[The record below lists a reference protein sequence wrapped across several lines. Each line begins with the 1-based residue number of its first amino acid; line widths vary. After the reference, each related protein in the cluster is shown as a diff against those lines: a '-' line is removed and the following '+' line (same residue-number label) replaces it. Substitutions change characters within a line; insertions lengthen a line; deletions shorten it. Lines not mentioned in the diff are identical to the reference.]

1 MKQTEII
8 RENLCE
14 RNTTTRAVSIRLM
27 LIWTLEIIYYYP
39 TIIPTYIVRNH
50 HNKDITVY
58 HIR

>member
-27 LIWTLEIIYYYP
+27 LIWTLEIILLLSNDH
-39 TIIPTYIVRNH
+39 TNL
-50 HNKDITVY
+50 
-58 HIR
+58 